1 MLCVGLHLLA
11 RCSRSNLSIICSF
24 WFMRRSS
31 LGKVFGSQQ
40 SLLRLVSFFGQQLWG
55 EFSRQIIF
63 GNRLMV
69 VNWCCMCQRDGESID
84 HLLLQ
89 CPIARDLWDLV
100 FSLFGVAWVMPRDCC
115 SFWLVGLGFLGE
127 VIGRYGVWF
136 RIVSCGV
143 CGEKEMLGL
152 LRGVKNKS
160 WSEVALPP
168 HPPRVG

>member
-1 MLCVGLHLLA
+1 
-11 RCSRSNLSIICSF
+11 
-24 WFMRRSS
+24 MRRSS

-84 HLLLQ
+84 HLLLH

-100 FSLFGVAWVMPRDCC
+100 FSLFGVAWVMPRDVLQLLACWPRLSRRGNWAIRC
-115 SFWLVGLGFLGE
+115 MILDCLVWGLWRERNARTFEG
-127 VIGRYGVWF
+127 
-136 RIVSCGV
+136 C
-143 CGEKEMLGL
+143 EKQILI
-152 LRGVKNKS
+152 
-160 WSEVALPP
+160 
-168 HPPRVG
+168 